1 MEARSEMTEKAVT
14 EPAAP
19 VIEMR
24 DVAVGAMRDQS
35 TIVVEEINWT
45 VAAGDYWVIGG
56 LQGSGK
62 SDFLMMTGGLMPPV
76 HGSYQLFGEQ
86 MPIFE
91 ETRLKERLRLGLV
104 FDGGQLFNH
113 LTVGE
118 NVALPLRYHDNL
130 AEEESK
136 SEV

>member
-1 MEARSEMTEKAVT
+1 MAENTSRQAV
-14 EPAAP
+14 AP
-19 VIEMR
+19 LIEME

-56 LQGSGK
+56 LQGAGK

-91 ETRLKERLRLGLV
+91 EARLKERLRIGLV
-104 FDGGQLFNH
+104 FDG
-113 LTVGE
+113 
-118 NVALPLRYHDNL
+118 
-130 AEEESK
+130 
-136 SEV
+136 